1 MAEREQAKKPAR
13 PAERVP
19 TATATSAKKKL
30 SYLEAR
36 EWAGIEDRIGEAEAR
51 LAAARMMVEDP
62 AVATDAAR
70 LVEALAEQEKAQEAV
85 DSLFARW
92 AELEAKQA

>member
-1 MAEREQAKKPAR
+1 MAEREQARKPAR
-13 PAERVP
+13 SAERVP
-19 TATATSAKKKL
+19 TATVDCEKRSS

-51 LAAARMMVEDP
+51 LAAARTMVEDP

-70 LVEALAEQEKAQEAV
+70 LVEALAEQEKAQEEV